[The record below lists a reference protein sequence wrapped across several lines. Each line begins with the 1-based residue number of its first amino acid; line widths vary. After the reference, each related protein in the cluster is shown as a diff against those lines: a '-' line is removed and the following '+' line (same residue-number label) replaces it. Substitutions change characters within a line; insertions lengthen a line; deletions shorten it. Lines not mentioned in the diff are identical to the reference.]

1 MYNKG
6 VNSMLMYVL
15 SLVLCAL
22 FGALAAVYVG
32 YRYQYTKSGDEVW
45 YDVSTAFIV
54 VAICVIACF
63 GPLDELPLDG
73 QSVSGDIF
81 IVSVITVMIWYQKF
95 LIHCAIWGEDLR
107 YPPSVR
113 KRLRRERKTKK
124 QVITTKAIARAIR
137 IARAQEEAE
146 NYENELERV
155 SFLVDGLEL
164 IILKAEDDINKT
176 A

>member
-1 MYNKG
+1 
-6 VNSMLMYVL
+6 MLTYVL
-15 SLVLCAL
+15 LLVLCAL
-22 FGALAAVYVG
+22 FGALVAVYVG
-32 YRYQYTKSGDEVW
+32 YHYQYTKSGDEVW
-45 YDVSTAFIV
+45 YDVSAAFIV
-54 VAICVIACF
+54 VAICGVACF

-73 QSVSGDIF
+73 QSVSGGIF

-95 LIHCAIWGEDLR
+95 LIRCAIWGEDLR

-155 SFLVDGLEL
+155 SFLIDGLEL
-164 IILKAEDDINKT
+164 IILKAEDDIDKT